1 MGLLLTIIVPTRPV
15 VQVIIIAVRRLV
27 DIIIVMKGNR
37 ILAIQVVAN
46 FIIAMMAMEVPIL
59 HLLILG
65 GVVVK
70 NIGKLHAIVIIGD
83 IIVRVV
89 TLLVIVLIVELLLT
103 HVKQVAVELEA
114 IIVAE
119 FHLAV

>member
-1 MGLLLTIIVPTRPV
+1 MKIRLVGLLLTIIVPILLV
-15 VQVIIIAVRRLV
+15 VQV
-27 DIIIVMKGNR
+27 IIIVMKGNR

-70 NIGKLHAIVIIGD
+70 NIGKLHAIAIIGD